1 MRHIWLSERTGV
13 LGGLIKTLM
22 NLLIKKYF
30 YFRLACSKHIL
41 WMQIARS
48 HDSETFRCP
57 NKCTFQT
64 FDTLVTVK
72 VATEEIRYLI
82 MNRILNSFLY

>member
-13 LGGLIKTLM
+13 LGELIKTLM

-41 WMQIARS
+41 WMQIAR
-48 HDSETFRCP
+48 HLMIQKRFVV
-57 NKCTFQT
+57 QT
-64 FDTLVTVK
+64 NVHSKLLTH
-72 VATEEIRYLI
+72 
-82 MNRILNSFLY
+82 SQQ